1 MQVCVS
7 LWTVPHS
14 HVYSIGGNK
23 LYMEEKEQGKY
34 KNTHLLD
41 DTAAEQVAGG
51 REGLTCRRCGC
62 HLSVIKWRDYGGY
75 CMKCSQILR
84 KERMGK

>member
-1 MQVCVS
+1 
-7 LWTVPHS
+7 
-14 HVYSIGGNK
+14 
-23 LYMEEKEQGKY
+23 MEEKEI
-34 KNTHLLD
+34 KNTLHNVLD

-62 HLSVIKWRDYGGY
+62 HLSVVKWRDYGGY
-75 CMKCSQILR
+75 CMKCLQIIR